1 MPVPMRW
8 QKKARLSRNDKVE
21 HLEETRYD
29 MSIILDAEQA
39 KEVDRIAIREL
50 GMPSLVLM
58 ERASLGVAR
67 EVAKRVY
74 PGNKILAVC
83 GSGNNGGDGVA
94 AARILSEWGHSVT
107 ILLLGREEK
116 FTEEMAVQIKVAK
129 NLGMGIERDGQ
140 AGIDLTGYSVILD
153 GIFGIGLDRE
163 VKGNYR
169 KWIERINDSGTDVY
183 AIDIPS
189 GIHATTGEVLGA
201 GICAKATITFGSMK
215 LGMALFPG
223 RIHAG
228 EVIVEDIGFPREAFR
243 GISKKYFT
251 YDSEDLKKYF
261 PKRIPQSNKGS
272 YGKLLVVAGSE
283 NMGGAALFSARAG
296 CLVGAG
302 LVKVVT
308 HGNNR
313 VMLQNKLPE
322 CLLGIYGDDGVYD
335 LAEDL
340 AWATAVVIGPGLG
353 QDETGKGLLRQVL
366 RLKDDKRPLPILIDA
381 DGLNILASWPEYFD
395 REGRLLLPDHF
406 VATPHLK
413 EMSRLQ
419 KCSVED
425 VREDLLGSV
434 RDYSAGAVMVQ
445 KDAVTLVSD
454 GKQIYVN
461 MSGNNAL
468 AKGGSGDVLSGIIGG
483 LLARGVNG
491 FLASCLGVY
500 LHGLTAEEYVKL
512 ISPSSMLA
520 SDILKI
526 LPWVLPD

>member
-1 MPVPMRW
+1 
-8 QKKARLSRNDKVE
+8 
-21 HLEETRYD
+21 

-58 ERASLGVAR
+58 ERASLRVAR
-67 EVAKRVY
+67 AVAKRTY
-74 PGNKILAVC
+74 PGNKVLAVC

-94 AARILSEWGHSVT
+94 AARILSQWGYSVT
-107 ILLLGREEK
+107 ILLLGKEEK
-116 FTEEMAVQIKVAK
+116 FTQEMAEQVRIAR
-129 NLGMGIERDGQ
+129 NLGMQIESGRQ
-140 AGIDLTGYSVILD
+140 AEIDLAGYSVILD
-153 GIFGIGLDRE
+153 GIFGIGLARE
-163 VKGNYR
+163 VTGTYR
-169 KWIERINDSGTDVY
+169 KWIERINESGTDVY

-189 GIHATTGEVLGA
+189 GIHATTGEALGA
-201 GICAKATITFGSMK
+201 GICAKVTVTFGSMK

-223 RIHAG
+223 RLHAG

-243 GISKKYFT
+243 DISAKYFS
-251 YDSEDLKKYF
+251 YDGEDLEKNF

-283 NMGGAALFSARAG
+283 SMGGAALFSARAAY
-296 CLVGAG
+296 LVGAG

-308 HGNNR
+308 HENNR
-313 VMLQNKLPE
+313 VMLQSNLPE
-322 CLLGIYGDDGVYD
+322 ALLGIYGDDGIYD
-335 LAEDL
+335 LAKDL

-353 QDETGKGLLRQVL
+353 QGESGRGLLRQVL
-366 RLKDDKRPLPILIDA
+366 RLKDDEGAIPVLIDA
-381 DGLNILASWPEYFD
+381 DGLNILAEWPEYFD
-395 REGRLLLPDHF
+395 REGRLLLPKHF
-406 VATPHLK
+406 VLTPHLK

-425 VREDLLGSV
+425 VRKDFPGSA
-434 RDYSAGAVMVQ
+434 RDHSAGAVMVQ

-461 MSGNNAL
+461 TSGNNAL

-483 LLARGVNG
+483 LLARGVDG
-491 FLASCLGVY
+491 FLAGCLGVY
-500 LHGLTAEEYVKL
+500 LHGLTAEEYVKFR
-512 ISPSSMLA
+512 SPSSMLA
-520 SDILKI
+520 SDILKL